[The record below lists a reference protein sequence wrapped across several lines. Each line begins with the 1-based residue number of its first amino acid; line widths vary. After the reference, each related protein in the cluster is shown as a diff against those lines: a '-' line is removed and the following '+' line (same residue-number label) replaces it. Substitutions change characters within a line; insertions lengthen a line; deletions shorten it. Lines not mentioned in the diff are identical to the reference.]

1 MTEIRSIHGINQSE
15 FSDRGKMTSKLAPYI
30 PYTSLT
36 KGEMNLALLY
46 DQASVFASAYP
57 DFPEY
62 AQAREM
68 YRNALKSGVSGGVN
82 FVGALYSPILQQAAK
97 NIQAA
102 SKQTAPASRIITG
115 RQSLIQGVNIGEGP
129 IHTANFDHDC
139 MQYATKAANKKFW
152 KNKDWNWWKA
162 GIFPVAQER
171 NYWKEQ
177 KALCETRVDIE
188 KIMND
193 NMVGT
198 SPHMLYKSMP
208 SSFQPILATYVLTK
222 RLLHLSGVG
231 SLGIVSEVGTTTMDS
246 WIETALLRN
255 NAASGVGTLGSIAS
269 SISLAP
275 DAQKMAAEYGEF
287 QKKRGGAVKVN
298 GHRIG
303 EPITITIT
311 AVTALVAAIG
321 KAVADAAKFQ
331 QQLNAKKQSA
341 LSQVQGWGTGALEAE
356 KDDFLKDTGG
366 PKTEPESDNS
376 KLLLIGGAA
385 VVAFLLLDK

>member
-177 KALCETRVDIE
+177 KSLCETRVDIE

-193 NMVGT
+193 NMVDT
-198 SPHMLYKSMP
+198 SPHMLYKNMP
-208 SSFQPILATYVLTK
+208 SSFPPTLGTLVLAK
-222 RLLHLSGVG
+222 RLLHYAGVG
-231 SLGIVSEVGTTTMDS
+231 SLGIVSEVGTTTMDN

-269 SISLAP
+269 SISIGP
-275 DAQKMAAEYGEF
+275 DPQKMAAEYGEF
-287 QKKRGGAVKVN
+287 QKKRGGAQIG

-321 KAVADAAKFQ
+321 KAIADAAKFQ
-331 QQLNAKKQSA
+331 QQLSAKKQGA
-341 LSQVQGWGTGALEAE
+341 LSQVQGWGTGALEAQ
-356 KDDFLKDTGG
+356 KDDYLKAGAGTGTG
-366 PKTEPESDNS
+366 SDNS
-376 KLLLIGGAA
+376 NLLLIGGAA
-385 VVAFLLLDK
+385 VAAFLLLDK